1 VVKGIFPNAPDWDS
15 LAKHREASLKSPM
28 IEKKDKNLYLVYL
41 NTDTKDFFEIIPG
54 SELVYNE
61 LKKLFNCRIEGPSI
75 ILCDSKDGLTGFP
88 KHKDP
93 EITIHWCMYG
103 SAKWTF
109 WDKNDKTCEVMV
121 EKGDLIFVPID
132 TDHEVETLSD
142 KRAGALFGAM
152 YIRE

>member
-1 VVKGIFPNAPDWDS
+1 
-15 LAKHREASLKSPM
+15 
-28 IEKKDKNLYLVYL
+28 
-41 NTDTKDFFEIIPG
+41 
-54 SELVYNE
+54 
-61 LKKLFNCRIEGPSI
+61 
-75 ILCDSKDGLTGFP
+75 
-88 KHKDP
+88 
-93 EITIHWCMYG
+93 MYG